1 MMPCVVG
8 VRFRPAGKI
17 YYFDP
22 GGLQLATGTRVVVET
37 VRGTEIGTVVMPGRE
52 VSEEQVTQP
61 LKKVIRVATPEDLE
75 KEKENREKAQEA
87 LAVARQKVEEKGLDM
102 KLVDAEYTLDRSR
115 VVIYFTADGRVD
127 FRELVRDLAST
138 LRSRVELRQIGVRDE
153 AKILGGIGPCGR
165 RLCCASFLSEF
176 YPVSIRMAKEQ
187 NLSLNPT
194 KISGVCGRL
203 LCCLR
208 FESEL
213 SRVAGALPEESEEAE
228 EALNEE
234 QVAVEEA
241 PEGTVF
247 EERVNGNLAAR
258 ESARPGRSSNEDTS
272 YSDAVESLGTW
283 SSRGGC
289 KDCPRGQSGEGCEL
303 R

>member
-1 MMPCVVG
+1 MMPFVVG

-22 GGLQLATGTRVVVET
+22 GELELATGTRVVVET
-37 VRGTEIGTVVMPGRE
+37 VRGTEIGTIVMSGKE
-52 VSEEQVTQP
+52 VPEERVTQP
-61 LKKVIRVATPEDLE
+61 LRKVIRVATPEDLE
-75 KEKENREKAQEA
+75 KERENREKAQEA
-87 LAVARQKVEEKGLDM
+87 LDVARQKVEERGLDM
-102 KLVDAEYTLDRSR
+102 KLVGAEYTLDRSR
-115 VVIYFTADGRVD
+115 AVIYFTADGRVD

-138 LRSRVELRQIGVRDE
+138 LRCRVELRQIGVRDE

-213 SRVAGALPEESEEAE
+213 SRGLDALAEEREEAD

-241 PEGTVF
+241 PEGSTC
-247 EERVNGNLAAR
+247 EERVNGDPVER
-258 ESARPGRSSNEDTS
+258 ESVRTERSPGEDTS
-272 YSDAVESLGTW
+272 CSDDVECSGPG
-283 SSRGGC
+283 SSTGC
-289 KDCPRGQSGEGCEL
+289 HKVSPRGQSGGGYES